1 MKLISLFA
9 ITVSVQANG
18 NQASKREQMKFNIQ
32 TSKNGLFKY
41 SEMEDVEMI
50 RSKRGVFLLY
60 FEIIRGNIMLRLFG
74 NETTWVEPR
83 QVSLLCQLAG
93 HILSQKR
100 RSSIAQKQNLNLN
113 LELRILQ
120 RRPRN

>member
-18 NQASKREQMKFNIQ
+18 NQASKREQMKFNTQ

-50 RSKRGVFLLY
+50 RSKRGVFFTVFRDNSTEYYVAL
-60 FEIIRGNIMLRLFG
+60 I
-74 NETTWVEPR
+74 W
-83 QVSLLCQLAG
+83 
-93 HILSQKR
+93 
-100 RSSIAQKQNLNLN
+100 
-113 LELRILQ
+113 Q
-120 RRPRN
+120 RDDMG